1 MRPFVSFLALFATWA
16 ALSGHWSPYFL
27 VSGAACSAFT
37 AWLMTRLGV
46 FGTGAWPLDVS
57 RLLFAFTPW
66 LVWQVVKANLDVA
79 RRVWAPGRSIEPQ
92 LIRVPCRL
100 RTDAGVALLANSI
113 TLTPGT
119 VTVAV
124 EEEALVVHCLS
135 DASVRGVL
143 DPEMHDRIARLER
156 SP

>member
-37 AWLMTRLGV
+37 VWLMHRLRI
-46 FGTGAWPLDVS
+46 FGTGPWPLDPG
-57 RLLFAFTPW
+57 RLFFTFTPW
-66 LVWQVVKANLDVA
+66 LAWQVLKANLDVA
-79 RRVWAPGRSIEPQ
+79 WRVWKPGPSIQPQ
-92 LIRVPCRL
+92 LVRVPCSL
-100 RTDAGVALLANSI
+100 ATEAGVALLANSI

-124 EEEALVVHCLS
+124 EEDALVVHCLS
-135 DASVRGVL
+135 ESSARGVL
-143 DPEMHDRIARLER
+143 DRATHDRIGALER